1 MSKITITVTDEQ
13 IKLLQSGESIII
25 EPIANKYAKWNPK
38 GGTFQIESDMSVN
51 ENQSWRDYALAG
63 MEYEEEAEAQK
74 AAKILRSHARHLAW
88 LSEND
93 DGWKADWSNG
103 HQLKHYVYLHEDS
116 KKSYQIASSRS
127 YHNLNGI
134 YMSKE
139 NANKLCK
146 LLNEGIVEF

>member
-1 MSKITITVTDEQ
+1 MSTITITVTDEQ

-25 EPIANKYAKWNPK
+25 EPLNKTIDKWNPR

-51 ENQSWRDYALAG
+51 ENQSWRNYALAG

-74 AAKILRSHARHLAW
+74 AAKILRSHARQLAW

-103 HQLKHYVYLHEDS
+103 NQSKYYIYIQLDS
-116 KKSYQIASSRS
+116 KKSSQIASSRL
-127 YHNLNGI
+127 YRNLNGI

-139 NANKLCK
+139 NANKLSK

>member
-1 MSKITITVTDEQ
+1 MSTITITVTDEQ
-13 IKLLQSGESIII
+13 IKLLQSGE
-25 EPIANKYAKWNPK
+25 PITIDPTANKYAKWNPR

-51 ENQSWRDYALAG
+51 ENQSWRNYALAG
-63 MEYEEEAEAQK
+63 MEYETKSEAQK
-74 AAKILRSHARHLAW
+74 AAKALRSCARQLAW

-93 DGWKADWSNG
+93 DGWRADWNNRE
-103 HQLKHYVYLHEDS
+103 QLKHYVYLKEYTD
-116 KKSYQIASSRS
+116 KEYRASNTYS

-139 NANKLCK
+139 NANKLSK